1 MKTREITDKLQ
12 DWQQKATDTAK
23 NVGEVTD
30 RYVHEN
36 TWASIGFAAVLGCF
50 IGFLIGRRGD

>member
-12 DWQQKATDTAK
+12 DWQQKAPDTAK
-23 NVGEVTD
+23 NVSEVTD

-36 TWASIGFAAVLGCF
+36 SWTSIAVAAVIGCF
-50 IGFLIGRRGD
+50 IGFLVGRRD